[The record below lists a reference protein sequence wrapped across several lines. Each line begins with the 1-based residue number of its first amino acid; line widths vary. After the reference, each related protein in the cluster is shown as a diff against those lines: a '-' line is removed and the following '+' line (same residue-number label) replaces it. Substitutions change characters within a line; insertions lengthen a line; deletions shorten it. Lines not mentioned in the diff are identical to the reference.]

1 MRKEE
6 SNHLWV
12 YSSCD
17 LPYWSLDPPFCQV
30 GWTLQSSCQTGS
42 LLVGLGLG
50 MYPCPVGHPGSPD
63 LCLCDSSLPWWGLR
77 LRAEKRERV
86 VRVNLLYVCSLS
98 CSTTVWGRG
107 FPCQPYRDSEAPV
120 VSGPLIGQ
128 HSPADLIPYAPGPG
142 RGSGCIRKCY
152 FTQPIF
158 GCVRKYVE
166 VSS

>member
-1 MRKEE
+1 MC
-6 SNHLWV
+6 V
-12 YSSCD
+12 
-17 LPYWSLDPPFCQV
+17 
-30 GWTLQSSCQTGS
+30 
-42 LLVGLGLG
+42 
-50 MYPCPVGHPGSPD
+50 
-63 LCLCDSSLPWWGLR
+63 LR
-77 LRAEKRERV
+77 
-86 VRVNLLYVCSLS
+86 VCSLS

-120 VSGPLIGQ
+120 VSGPLIGR

-158 GCVRKYVE
+158 GCVRKYVW